1 MLRGTLHVLFDVA
14 FQDSLKVCLHP
25 RSKAISYVGDV
36 FPRNLKISPRRG
48 TVISSCPERDRAAL
62 GEQNC
67 RRVFLARHWCF
78 RFFPRGRCTLG
89 ARELARRVLQ
99 LLATKTLVMPRLLM
113 LDGTIVVL

>member
-1 MLRGTLHVLFDVA
+1 MLFDVA

-36 FPRNLKISPRRG
+36 FPHNLIISPRRG
-48 TVISSCPERDRAAL
+48 TVISSGRERDRAAL
-62 GEQNC
+62 GEQNGT
-67 RRVFLARHWCF
+67 
-78 RFFPRGRCTLG
+78 RFFFVEALVLPIFPKRPRYPRCQRTSK
-89 ARELARRVLQ
+89 LARRVLQ